1 VSPSVFT
8 YEAAL
13 ATADAISVA
22 RGKGFP
28 MPLRFAHRTS
38 SRRLS
43 VGSTVFVT
51 VAAVLVLAAQSAFA
65 LTPVPVFADPDI
77 NEAQPSAT
85 ANAVVYT
92 HNSVEHP
99 HHFNTYVNTPGGGE
113 TRINEAGTQ
122 SFQASIDGTTVL
134 YSRFGPQGADLR
146 LYDVATGERSDPPKG
161 VNRPGSEE
169 FGPNIDGRYY
179 AFIRADFEAP
189 EPYVRLVLF
198 DTRTGRSRV
207 LADVNPRREYLDSDQ
222 VNGDWVVWEYCRF
235 SHHRFTECDVYR
247 YRISTERAVVLPN
260 PGKQQ
265 YTPSV
270 TADGTVYYGRSG
282 NGTYWKCGL
291 NAHLVRQPLHGP
303 AVVIASLPQ
312 GSDMFST
319 FALEGEYGLASVY
332 FEQAPCEG
340 NFGADIYR
348 VDDARGS

>member
-1 VSPSVFT
+1 
-8 YEAAL
+8 
-13 ATADAISVA
+13 
-22 RGKGFP
+22 
-28 MPLRFAHRTS
+28 
-38 SRRLS
+38 
-43 VGSTVFVT
+43 
-51 VAAVLVLAAQSAFA
+51 
-65 LTPVPVFADPDI
+65 
-77 NEAQPSAT
+77 
-85 ANAVVYT
+85 VYT
-92 HNSVEHP
+92 HNSREHP
-99 HHFNTYVNTPGGGE
+99 RHYNTYVKAPGGGE
-113 TRINEAGTQ
+113 TRINEAGTD

-134 YSRFGPQGADLR
+134 YSRITADGADLR
-146 LYDVATGERSDPPKG
+146 LYDVATGERSDPPEG
-161 VNRPGSEE
+161 VNRPESEE

-189 EPYVRLVLF
+189 EPYVRLILF

-235 SHHRFTECDVYR
+235 SHHLFTECDVYR

-282 NGTYWKCGL
+282 NGVYWKCGL
-291 NAHLVRQPLHGP
+291 NARLVRQPLHGP
-303 AVVIASLPQ
+303 AVVVASLPE

-319 FALEGEYGLASVY
+319 FALDDQYGLVRVY

-340 NFGADIYR
+340 DVGADVYR
-348 VDDARGS
+348 VDDAPGS

>member
-1 VSPSVFT
+1 MSPRPRHRRSPRFLT
-8 YEAAL
+8 GGSSAL
-13 ATADAISVA
+13 VVATALI
-22 RGKGFP
+22 
-28 MPLRFAHRTS
+28 
-38 SRRLS
+38 
-43 VGSTVFVT
+43 
-51 VAAVLVLAAQSAFA
+51 VLVAQAAFA
-65 LTPVPVFADPDI
+65 TTPVPVFADPDI
-77 NEAQPSAT
+77 TEAQPSAT

-92 HNSVEHP
+92 RNSLEHP
-99 HHFNTYVNTPGGGE
+99 HHFNSYVETPGGGE
-113 TRINEAGTQ
+113 TRINEAGTD

-134 YSRFGPQGADLR
+134 YSRISRRGADLR
-146 LYDVATGERSDPPKG
+146 LYDVTTGERSGPGAG
-161 VNRPGSEE
+161 VNRPESEE

-189 EPYVRLVLF
+189 EPYVRLILF

-207 LADVNPRREYLDSDQ
+207 LADADPRREYLDSDQ

-235 SHHRFTECDVYR
+235 SHHRYTECDVYR

-282 NGTYWKCGL
+282 NGVYWKCGL

-319 FALEGEYGLASVY
+319 FALDGQYGLVRVY
-332 FEQAPCEG
+332 YEQAPCEG
-340 NFGADIYR
+340 DVGADVYR
-348 VDDARGS
+348 VDDTPASA